1 MKNAVTKEKSKKF
14 AKEIF
19 RSTDLVYELG
29 LMNEEALNTWT
40 FVEFPEEI
48 QEAWFSAVNAEERR
62 LFFKRIRKEVSE
74 CVAAELTKKKKISY
88 HTIAKYSYVLG
99 EKELDTLKQKGSG
112 NANIVKLC
120 IIRELSELLKDAK
133 IMEGETELASIVNS
147 AKKIY
152 ALVLAKSQKK
162 GGKP

>member
-1 MKNAVTKEKSKKF
+1 MKNVVTKERIKKF
-14 AKEIF
+14 AKGIF

-48 QEAWFSAVNAEERR
+48 QEAWFSVNTEERK
-62 LFFKRIRKEVSE
+62 LFFKRLRNEVSG
-74 CVAAELTKKKKISY
+74 CVAEELTKKKKINY
-88 HTIAKYSYVLG
+88 DTIAKYSYILG
-99 EKELDTLKQKGSG
+99 EKELNTLKRKYSG

-120 IIRELSELLKDAK
+120 IVRELSGLLKDAK
-133 IMEGETELASIVNS
+133 IMEGETELTSIVNS

-152 ALVLAKSQKK
+152 ALAFAKNQKK
-162 GGKP
+162 GGKA

>member
-62 LFFKRIRKEVSE
+62 LFFKMKMIK
-74 CVAAELTKKKKISY
+74 
-88 HTIAKYSYVLG
+88 
-99 EKELDTLKQKGSG
+99 
-112 NANIVKLC
+112 
-120 IIRELSELLKDAK
+120 
-133 IMEGETELASIVNS
+133 
-147 AKKIY
+147 
-152 ALVLAKSQKK
+152 
-162 GGKP
+162 

>member
-1 MKNAVTKEKSKKF
+1 MRVSEQKMRGF

-40 FVEFPEEI
+40 FVEFPKEI
-48 QEAWFSAVNAEERR
+48 QEAWFSVDTEKRK
-62 LFFKRIRKEVSE
+62 LFFKRLRDEVSV
-74 CVAAELTKKKKISY
+74 CVAEELTKKKKVNY

-99 EKELDTLKQKGSG
+99 EKEINTLKQKCSG

-120 IIRELSELLKDAK
+120 IIRELSGLLKDAK
-133 IMEGETELASIVNS
+133 IMKGETELTSIVNS
-147 AKKIY
+147 AKRIY
-152 ALVLAKSQKK
+152 ALGFAKI
-162 GGKP
+162 

>member
-1 MKNAVTKEKSKKF
+1 MRVSEQKMRGF

-48 QEAWFSAVNAEERR
+48 QEAWFSAVNAEERK
-62 LFFKRIRKEVSE
+62 LFFKRLRNEVSE
-74 CVAAELTKKKKISY
+74 RVAAELTKKKKISY

-99 EKELDTLKQKGSG
+99 EKEINTLKQKCSG

-120 IIRELSELLKDAK
+120 IIRELSGLLKDAK
-133 IMEGETELASIVNS
+133 IMEGETELANIVNS

-162 GGKP
+162 GGKA

>member
-1 MKNAVTKEKSKKF
+1 MKNAVTKEKIKKL

-48 QEAWFSAVNAEERR
+48 QEAWFSVNTEERK

-99 EKELDTLKQKGSG
+99 EKELDNLKQKCSG

-162 GGKP
+162 GGKA

>member
-1 MKNAVTKEKSKKF
+1 MRVSEQKMREF
-14 AKEIF
+14 AKVIF

-48 QEAWFSAVNAEERR
+48 QEAWFSVDTEKRK
-62 LFFKRIRKEVSE
+62 LFFKRLRDEVSV
-74 CVAAELTKKKKISY
+74 CVAEELTKKKKVNY

-99 EKELDTLKQKGSG
+99 EKEINTLKQKCSG

-120 IIRELSELLKDAK
+120 IIRELSGLLKDAK
-133 IMEGETELASIVNS
+133 IMEGETELANIVNS
-147 AKKIY
+147 AKKNY

-162 GGKP
+162 GGKA